1 MSIYSP
7 KIILGIDPG
16 YDRVGVGII
25 KRENNKDEYIYSD
38 CIVTD
43 KNKDYSERLQEIYI
57 SLNDIIKHYNPSI
70 AVIEDLFFTTNQ
82 KTVIKVA
89 QARGVI
95 MLACIQN
102 KLITQ
107 ELTPLQIK
115 MSLVGNGRAEK
126 SQVAHALLSGSL
138 KHLEVALR
146 RNGITHS
153 NAHLSKSWQEAFRE
167 VNLGDSK

>member
-43 KNKDYSERLQEIYI
+43 KSKDYSDRLQEIYI

-126 SQVAHALLSGSL
+126 PQVEMMVRQILKFKLDKRLDDELDALAG
-138 KHLEVALR
+138 AL
-146 RNGITHS
+146 
-153 NAHLSKSWQEAFRE
+153 AYRE
-167 VNLGDSK
+167 EYIDKFK

>member
-43 KNKDYSERLQEIYI
+43 KSKDYSDRLQEIYI

-126 SQVAHALLSGSL
+126 SQVEMMVRQILKFKLDKRLDDELDALAG
-138 KHLEVALR
+138 AL
-146 RNGITHS
+146 
-153 NAHLSKSWQEAFRE
+153 AYRE
-167 VNLGDSK
+167 GYIDKFK

>member
-43 KNKDYSERLQEIYI
+43 KSKDYSDRLQEIYI

-126 SQVAHALLSGSL
+126 SQVEMMVRQILKFKLDKRLDDELDALAG
-138 KHLEVALR
+138 ALAYR
-146 RNGITHS
+146 EEYID
-153 NAHLSKSWQEAFRE
+153 KFR
-167 VNLGDSK
+167 

>member
-43 KNKDYSERLQEIYI
+43 KSKDYSDRLQEIYI

-126 SQVAHALLSGSL
+126 SQVEMMVRQILKFKLDKRLDDELDALAG
-138 KHLEVALR
+138 AL
-146 RNGITHS
+146 
-153 NAHLSKSWQEAFRE
+153 AYRE
-167 VNLGDSK
+167 EYIDKFK

>member
-16 YDRVGVGII
+16 YDRVGVGLI

-43 KNKDYSERLQEIYI
+43 KSKDYSDRLQEIYI

-126 SQVAHALLSGSL
+126 SQVEMMVRQILKFKLDKRLDDELDALAG
-138 KHLEVALR
+138 ALAYR
-146 RNGITHS
+146 EEYID
-153 NAHLSKSWQEAFRE
+153 KFR
-167 VNLGDSK
+167 

>member
-43 KNKDYSERLQEIYI
+43 KSKDYSDRLQEIYTA
-57 SLNDIIKHYNPSI
+57 LNDIIKHYNPSI

-126 SQVAHALLSGSL
+126 PQVEMMVRQILKFKLDKRLDDELDALAG
-138 KHLEVALR
+138 AL
-146 RNGITHS
+146 
-153 NAHLSKSWQEAFRE
+153 AYRE
-167 VNLGDSK
+167 EYIDKFK